1 MDVLLKVRHGA
12 VPDTVREYAET
23 RIGKL
28 DHYLGALDGA
38 SVEISEEHTRRA
50 ADRWVVEVTAQAHGR
65 ILRAEER
72 AADARQAIDAAHD
85 VMVRQLKRLKTQVYR
100 SQLPRKSRPEPEPP
114 ALAPVAEE
122 DDEER
127 SGQIVR
133 LKSFPVKPMQ
143 PEEAAEQM
151 ELLGHQFF
159 LFIDA
164 SSERCAVIYKRR
176 DGQYGLIAPEH

>member
-1 MDVLLKVRHGA
+1 MDVHLKVRRGT
-12 VPDTVREYAET
+12 VPETVRDYAET

-28 DHYLGALDGA
+28 DHYLAGLDHA
-38 SVEISEEHTRRA
+38 SVEISDEQTKRA

-72 AADARQAIDAAHD
+72 SADARQAIDAAHD

-100 SQLPRKSRPEPEPP
+100 SQVSRRERPEP
-114 ALAPVAEE
+114 VAEPLE
-122 DDEER
+122 APADEEEGLE
-127 SGQIVR
+127 GQIVR
-133 LKSFPVKPMQ
+133 VKSFVVKPMP

-151 ELLGHQFF
+151 ELLGHSFY

-164 SSERCAVIYKRR
+164 ATERCALIYRRR